1 MTMNLMKSLRNA
13 ALAVMLLSAGV
24 ANAALYQFTLTG
36 AYTADWQLTSP
47 ASPDIVGDGEG
58 FILWDVVG
66 NFPGASEG
74 VADLTFY
81 SDAIGGGLEILDFY
95 GDTLLLTTDGPQLYT
110 GSEDNPFFA
119 LGTFFLTEF
128 GGTDTYTLIISEI
141 GGEVP
146 GDVPEPATGLLLIGG
161 LGAMIAFRKRKPGAT
176 KHISMAA

>member
-1 MTMNLMKSLRNA
+1 MTLMKSLRNA

-36 AYTADWQLTSP
+36 GYTASWQLNSP

-58 FILWDVVG
+58 FILWDVAG
-66 NFPGASEG
+66 TFPGASEG

-81 SDAIGGGLEILDFY
+81 NAAIGGGLEILDFY
-95 GDTLLLTTDGPQLYT
+95 GDTFLLSTDGPQLYT
-110 GSEDNPFFA
+110 GSEDNPFFT

-128 GGTDTYTLIISEI
+128 EGTDTYTLIISQI

-146 GDVPEPATGLLLIGG
+146 GDVPEPATGLLLLGG
-161 LGAMIAFRKRKPGAT
+161 LSAMVAFRKRKPGAP
-176 KHISMAA
+176 KAMALPA